1 MLRMTQ
7 NAPCAVKQIFANDEL
22 FPGYC
27 RLRIALWPDC
37 DEDCLPEA
45 LRIGSDPQQGAAF
58 LALTAANE
66 PIAFIEVSLRSC
78 AEGSANSPVP
88 FIEGWFVESG
98 YRRRGV
104 GRALVEAAEQWAG
117 ARGFREITSDTQLE
131 NIASIAAHLRLGYQ
145 EVERN
150 VCFLKRIERTGR

>member
-1 MLRMTQ
+1 
-7 NAPCAVKQIFANDEL
+7 
-22 FPGYC
+22 
-27 RLRIALWPDC
+27 
-37 DEDCLPEA
+37 
-45 LRIGSDPQQGAAF
+45 
-58 LALTAANE
+58 
-66 PIAFIEVSLRSC
+66 
-78 AEGSANSPVP
+78 
-88 FIEGWFVESG
+88 VESG

-117 ARGFREITSDTQLE
+117 ARGFREIASDTQLE